1 LYHKKS
7 HQETRHAVDVMI
19 VNDQLS
25 SRFIII
31 FLLLSHVSQLSLSPL
46 TSLHNYASCIE
57 DDVKYPRRA
66 ALYMS

>member
-1 LYHKKS
+1 
-7 HQETRHAVDVMI
+7 MI
-19 VNDQLS
+19 VNDPLS